1 MSEQKMTNTISF
13 RQQER
18 RRVIA
23 IGLLYLAAL
32 LALVFFVFGI
42 DASAEFVNS
51 GAEGG
56 IGRFAF
62 VIGIIVLL
70 PVALL
75 LRFMSTPMQV
85 SFDDDNLLI
94 EPKGKPSTRIALA
107 DIKSLV
113 TNKPSVNG
121 LYLYGAAGQRL
132 YAFTP
137 QNGEASEL
145 LKAILQHKPFKLVSE
160 SPAFKGRVMQ
170 KRYESR

>member
-1 MSEQKMTNTISF
+1 MTNTISF

-18 RRVIA
+18 GRVMA
-23 IGLLYLAAL
+23 IGILYLAAL

-62 VIGIIVLL
+62 VIAIIVLL
-70 PVALL
+70 PVFLVM
-75 LRFMSTPMQV
+75 RFMSAPMQV
-85 SFDDDNLLI
+85 SLDDANLLI
-94 EPKGKPSTRIALA
+94 EPKGKPSASIALA

-113 TNKPSVNG
+113 TNKPTVNG
-121 LYLYGAAGQRL
+121 LYLYGATGKRL

-137 QNGEASEL
+137 QNGEASAL
-145 LKAILQHKPFKLVSE
+145 LQAILQHKPFKLVSE
-160 SPAFKGRVMQ
+160 TPAFRGRVLQ
-170 KRYESR
+170 KRYESQ

>member
-1 MSEQKMTNTISF
+1 MANIISF

-18 RRVIA
+18 SRVIA
-23 IGLLYLAAL
+23 FGLLYLVIL
-32 LALVFFVFGI
+32 LALVLFVFGI

-62 VIGIIVLL
+62 VISVVVLL
-70 PVALL
+70 PLAFL

-85 SFDDDNLLI
+85 SLDDDSLLI
-94 EPKGKPSTRIALA
+94 EPKGKPNTSIALA

-113 TNKPSVNG
+113 TNKPAING
-121 LYLYGAAGQRL
+121 LCLYGATGRRL
-132 YAFTP
+132 FAFTP
-137 QNGEASEL
+137 QNGEASDL
-145 LKAILQHKPFKLVSE
+145 LKVILQHQAFKLVSE
-160 SPAFKGRVMQ
+160 TPALGGRVTQ

>member
-1 MSEQKMTNTISF
+1 M
-13 RQQER
+13 
-18 RRVIA
+18 IA
-23 IGLLYLAAL
+23 I
-32 LALVFFVFGI
+32 V
-42 DASAEFVNS
+42 
-51 GAEGG
+51 
-56 IGRFAF
+56 
-62 VIGIIVLL
+62 VLL

-85 SFDDDNLLI
+85 SIDSATLLI
-94 EPKGKPSTRIALA
+94 EPKGKPNTRIALA

-121 LYLYGAAGQRL
+121 LYLYGATGKRL

-170 KRYESR
+170 KRYESQ

>member
-1 MSEQKMTNTISF
+1 MATTISF

-18 RRVIA
+18 SRVLA
-23 IGLLYLAAL
+23 FGLLYLVVL

-42 DASAEFVNS
+42 DASAQFVNS
-51 GAEGG
+51 GTEGG

-62 VIGIIVLL
+62 VIAVVVLL
-70 PVALL
+70 PLALL

-85 SFDDDNLLI
+85 RLDDDSLVV
-94 EPKGKPSTRIALA
+94 EPKGKPSTNIALA

-113 TNKPSVNG
+113 TNKPAVNG
-121 LYLYGAAGQRL
+121 LYLYGPTGKRL
-132 YAFTP
+132 FAFTP

-145 LKAILQHKPFKLVSE
+145 LKAILQHKAFKLVSE
-160 SPAFKGRVMQ
+160 TPVSRGRVTQ

>member
-1 MSEQKMTNTISF
+1 MTNTISF

-18 RRVIA
+18 SRVIA
-23 IGLLYLAAL
+23 IGLIYLATL

-51 GAEGG
+51 GSEGG
-56 IGRFAF
+56 IARFAF
-62 VIGIIVLL
+62 VIAIVVLL

-85 SFDDDNLLI
+85 SVDDDSLLI
-94 EPKGKPSTRIALA
+94 EPKGKPGTNIALA

-113 TNKPSVNG
+113 TNKPAVNG
-121 LYLYGAAGQRL
+121 LYLYGATGKRL
-132 YAFTP
+132 FAFTP

-145 LKAILQHKPFKLVSE
+145 LKAILQHKAFKLVSE
-160 SPAFKGRVMQ
+160 TPAFRGRVVQ

>member
-1 MSEQKMTNTISF
+1 MTTAIGF

-18 RRVIA
+18 NRVIA

-42 DASAEFVNS
+42 DASAEFVNR

-62 VIGIIVLL
+62 VIAVVVLL

-75 LRFMSTPMQV
+75 LRFMTTPMQA
-85 SFDDDNLLI
+85 SFDADNLLI
-94 EPKGKPSTRIALA
+94 EPKGKPKTSIALA

-113 TNKPSVNG
+113 TNKPAVNG
-121 LYLYGAAGQRL
+121 LYLYGATGKPL
-132 YAFTP
+132 FAFTP
-137 QNGEASEL
+137 QNGEASDL
-145 LKAILQHKPFKLVSE
+145 LKAILQHRPFKLVNE
-160 SPAFKGRVMQ
+160 TPAFRGRVIQ
-170 KRYESR
+170 KRYESQ